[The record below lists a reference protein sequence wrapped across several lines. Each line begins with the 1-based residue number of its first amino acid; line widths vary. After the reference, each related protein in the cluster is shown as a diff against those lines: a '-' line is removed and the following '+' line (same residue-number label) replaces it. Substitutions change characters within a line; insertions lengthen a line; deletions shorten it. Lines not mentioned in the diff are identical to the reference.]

1 MSYLIDKIKRM
12 NNTVYKLIL
21 TLTLLIIFIIVSYL
35 AIQYLKQK
43 YMKKDGLMN
52 DIANANTRN
61 EAKEAVVRF
70 FHVDWCPHCKTALP
84 EWNTFK
90 AQMNNTKI
98 HNYTI
103 KCIEHNCTD
112 DNDSKIKELL
122 DKYEIESYPTVK
134 LVKDE
139 QILDFDSKITKNT
152 LTSFL
157 NVMLK

>member
-1 MSYLIDKIKRM
+1 MAYLIDKLKRM
-12 NNTVYKLIL
+12 NTSVYKIL
-21 TLTLLIIFIIVSYL
+21 LTSTLLIIFIFISYL
-35 AIQYLKQK
+35 AIQYFKEK

-52 DIANANTRN
+52 DVANANTRN

-70 FHVDWCPHCKTALP
+70 SHVDWCPHCKTALP

-90 AQMNNTKI
+90 SQMNNKKI

-112 DNDSKIKELL
+112 DNDSKIQELL
-122 DKYEIESYPTVK
+122 NTYDIQSYPTVK

>member
-1 MSYLIDKIKRM
+1 MAYLIDKLKRM
-12 NNTVYKLIL
+12 NTTVYKIL
-21 TLTLLIIFIIVSYL
+21 LTSTLLIIFIFISYL
-35 AIQYLKQK
+35 AIQYFKEK

-52 DIANANTRN
+52 DVANANTRN
-61 EAKEAVVRF
+61 DAKEAVVRF

-90 AQMNNTKI
+90 SQMNNKKI

-112 DNDSKIKELL
+112 DNDSKIQELL
-122 DKYEIESYPTVK
+122 NTYDIQSYPTVK

>member
-1 MSYLIDKIKRM
+1 MAYLIDKLKRM
-12 NNTVYKLIL
+12 NSTVYKILL
-21 TLTLLIIFIIVSYL
+21 TLTLLIIFIIISYL

-43 YMKKDGLMN
+43 YMKNDGLMN
-52 DIANANTRN
+52 DVANANTRN

-90 AQMNNTKI
+90 SQMNNKKI

-112 DNDSKIKELL
+112 DNDSKIQELL
-122 DKYEIESYPTVK
+122 NTYDIQSYPTVK

>member
-1 MSYLIDKIKRM
+1 MSYLFDKIKRM
-12 NNTVYKLIL
+12 NGSVYKIIL
-21 TLTLLIIFIIVSYL
+21 TLTICIIFIIISYL

-43 YMKKDGLMN
+43 YMNKNGLLN
-52 DIANANTRN
+52 DIANANTRT
-61 EAKEAVVRF
+61 ESKTAVVRF

-90 AQMNNTKI
+90 SQMNNKKI

-103 KCIEHNCTD
+103 KCIEHDCTD
-112 DNDSKIKELL
+112 DKDSKNQALL
-122 DKYEIESYPTVK
+122 DKYDIQSYPTVK

-152 LTSFL
+152 LTCFL